1 MVNYTCFLKMR
12 LLPSISFC
20 MVFNKKCSGLFLG
33 LFHPCCTPVK
43 IKIVFN

>member
-1 MVNYTCFLKMR
+1 
-12 LLPSISFC
+12 
-20 MVFNKKCSGLFLG
+20 MVFNKKCSGLFLV